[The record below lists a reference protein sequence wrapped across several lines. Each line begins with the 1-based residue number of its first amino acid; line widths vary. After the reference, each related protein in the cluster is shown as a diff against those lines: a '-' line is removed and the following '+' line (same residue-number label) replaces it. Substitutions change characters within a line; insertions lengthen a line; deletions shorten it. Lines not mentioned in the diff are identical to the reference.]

1 MHPRTFVPAVV
12 AGMLASAIV
21 ASPALGQMQDGPLVL
36 AHFVHVDE
44 VDVPDFEE
52 AARAHAQWH
61 RDQGDS
67 WAWPIYQ
74 AMTGQGTE
82 YVALSPNHTWGDF
95 DNPQVPMDED
105 LDHWVEDG
113 GARFVTSTE
122 SAMWMELADVS
133 NPPSDPPPPIVQVIE
148 WDILPGGEEAVM
160 HGIGKYK
167 EAVDE
172 AGIDFPFTWSRMVSR
187 EGPPRIFLAIWA
199 ESFAE
204 WDQEGSSPME
214 IMTEAYGAYEARQ
227 IFADMAEA
235 WTEVS
240 SRIWVFRPDLSYTPG
255 M

>member
-1 MHPRTFVPAVV
+1 MHVRHRVSGTLIA
-12 AGMLASAIV
+12 ALAIATPV
-21 ASPALGQMQDGPLVL
+21 EPALAQSQDGPLVL
-36 AHFVHVDE
+36 AHFVRVDE
-44 VDVPDFEE
+44 VDVSDFEE

-61 RDQGDS
+61 RDQNDS

-82 YVALSPNHTWGDF
+82 YVALSPNHSWADF
-95 DNPQVPMDED
+95 DDPQVPMDRD
-105 LDHWVEDG
+105 LEHWIEDG

-122 SAMWMELADVS
+122 SVIWAELPDVS
-133 NPPSDPPPPIVQVIE
+133 NSPADPPPPIVQVIE
-148 WDILPGGEEAVM
+148 WEIQPGGEEAVM

-172 AGIDFPFTWSRMVSR
+172 ARLDFPFTWSRMVSR
-187 EGPPRIFLAIWA
+187 EGAPRIFLTIWA
-199 ESFAE
+199 DSFAE
-204 WDQEGSSPME
+204 WDGEGPNPME
-214 IMTEAYGAYEARQ
+214 IMTEAYGAYDARE

-240 SRIWVFRPDLSYTPG
+240 SRIWVNRPDLSYTPG